1 MATKPIFKDT
11 DQGPVI
17 RRKLNE
23 MSDYFGDVAEDI
35 EGAVVDIATVKQYR
49 NETENFRNE
58 TEIFRDEA
66 GESELNSRESAD
78 KSLVSENRSKASE
91 LGAANSRNSAL
102 TSEQNARV
110 FRDEAEQFA
119 NQSEDASVNASEAAA
134 EAILAVGGAQT
145 SLFLQRQVFTNNII
159 IPTGY
164 NALIIGEFS
173 VQTGVTI
180 EGQGTSTLRGL

>member
-1 MATKPIFKDT
+1 MATKPVFKDK

-23 MSDYFGDVAEDI
+23 MGDYFGDVAHDI
-35 EGAVVDIATVKQYR
+35 ENAVLDVALIKGYR
-49 NETENFRNE
+49 NETEGFRNE
-58 TEIFRDEA
+58 TEGFRDEA
-66 GESELNSRESAD
+66 GESELNAGESAR
-78 KSLVSENRSKASE
+78 KALVSENRAKSSE

-102 TSEQNARV
+102 TSEQNSNV

-119 NQSEDASVNASEAAA
+119 NQSEDASVIATEAAA
-134 EAILAVGGAQT
+134 EAILAVGGSQT

-164 NALIIGEFS
+164 NALIIGDFT

-180 EGQGTSTLRGL
+180 EGQGTSTLRGS